1 MTYYPSL
8 RQEKMRVAS
17 LVRNS
22 LLLSGIIQVID
33 DLLPRFTMIGNL
45 HRVFSKGWHTA
56 GDGSATEHLSA
67 RISAGTSAAA
77 SALTAI

>member
-33 DLLPRFTMIGNL
+33 DLLPIIIESPFYDDRE
-45 HRVFSKGWHTA
+45 
-56 GDGSATEHLSA
+56 SAP
-67 RISAGTSAAA
+67 GFQ
-77 SALTAI
+77 